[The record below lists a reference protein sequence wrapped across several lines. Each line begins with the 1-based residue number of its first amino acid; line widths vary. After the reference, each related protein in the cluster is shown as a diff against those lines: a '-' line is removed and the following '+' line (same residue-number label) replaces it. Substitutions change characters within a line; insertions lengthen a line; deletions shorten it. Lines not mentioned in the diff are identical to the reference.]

1 MVASPISSNRTRIFV
16 WRARDHSFDESDEE
30 LADFQRFVLL
40 QDKAIV
46 ESQRPEEIPLDLRDE
61 LHLKVPDA
69 GAISYRRLLR
79 SLDHT
84 GSYLP

>member
-1 MVASPISSNRTRIFV
+1 MLT
-16 WRARDHSFDESDEE
+16 
-30 LADFQRFVLL
+30 

-46 ESQRPEEIPLDLRDE
+46 ESQRPEEIPLDLREE

-69 GAISYRRLLR
+69 AAMSYRRLLS

-84 GSYLP
+84 GSYMP